1 MEEIIKFSDDPDL
14 LDRSLVATL
23 CRWPELAGYII
34 IGLPAA
40 DGEPFLACAD
50 TPSRGQIIGALAS
63 VTAAIAAQIA
73 EDGTDYPAG
82 LLP

>member
-1 MEEIIKFSDDPDL
+1 MEEIVKFSDDPDS
-14 LDRSLVATL
+14 LDRSLVAAL
-23 CRWPELAGYII
+23 CHWPELAGYII
-34 IGLPAA
+34 IGLPA
-40 DGEPFLACAD
+40 DGEPILTATD
-50 TPSRGQIIGALAS
+50 TPSRGQIIGALAC